1 LWQFVALLWAVAV
14 REVVRF
20 CEGGLALETCQILHL
35 FRPSMSGLAGL
46 CRTHRM
52 GGMEIFEGASF
63 WQLWGAVAVLW
74 FFFGGWLSFAGFW
87 FFLYRAIGPTGGP
100 TRCPACRRKVHEE
113 ASRCYH
119 CQKEP
124 ITPTR
129 PSRKRSFGE
138 AAVGLV
144 SMVFFFALAYLISW
158 LLS

>member
-1 LWQFVALLWAVAV
+1 M
-14 REVVRF
+14 
-20 CEGGLALETCQILHL
+20 ET
-35 FRPSMSGLAGL
+35 
-46 CRTHRM
+46 
-52 GGMEIFEGASF
+52 FEGVSF
-63 WQLWGAVAVLW
+63 WQLWGYVTFLC
-74 FFFGGWLSFAGFW
+74 FFFGGCLSFAGVFW

-129 PSRKRSFGE
+129 PSRKQSFGE
-138 AAVGLV
+138 AAVGFV

-158 LLS
+158 LLNL